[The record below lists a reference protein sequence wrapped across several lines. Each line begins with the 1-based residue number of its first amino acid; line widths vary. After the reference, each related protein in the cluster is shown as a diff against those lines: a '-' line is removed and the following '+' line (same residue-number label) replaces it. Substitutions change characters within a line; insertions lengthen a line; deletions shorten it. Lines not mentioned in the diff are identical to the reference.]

1 MTKTIDITTI
11 ETKNG
16 LCICFGQSCTSRLFL
31 KSFAVFLII
40 FVLANCRMRLAS
52 HWQNKKR
59 HCDVSC
65 I

>member
-16 LCICFGQSCTSRLFL
+16 LCICFGQNCTSRFFL

-40 FVLANCRMRLAS
+40 FLLANCRNCRMRLAS

-59 HCDVSC
+59 
-65 I
+65 